1 MREAEGG
8 EREGMVREAEKREVE
23 VERRGEA
30 RETESEGGG
39 ERRERER
46 RKGEE

>member
-1 MREAEGG
+1 MREADGG

-30 RETESEGGG
+30 RETESMGGG
-39 ERRERER
+39 ERREREK
-46 RKGEE
+46 KG